1 MLVMKGLPLAYSKDM
16 QEDKEPVF
24 DAADTLLVSVRVA
37 AGMVRDLRPD
47 REALRQA
54 AETGYLTAT
63 DLADWLVRSAGLPFR
78 EAHHV
83 TGTLV
88 KQAAETDRDLQ
99 DLSLAEMQAVEP
111 RISEGVYEVL
121 AVERAVESRT
131 SLGGTAPDLVRKAAA
146 TARERFL

>member
-1 MLVMKGLPLAYSKDM
+1 
-16 QEDKEPVF
+16 
-24 DAADTLLVSVRVA
+24 
-37 AGMVRDLRPD
+37 MVRDLRPD
-47 REALRQA
+47 SEALRQA
-54 AETGYLTAT
+54 AEIGYLTAT

-99 DLSLAEMQAVEP
+99 DLTLAEMQAVEP

-131 SLGGTAPDLVRKAAA
+131 SFGGTAPERVRQAAA
-146 TARERFL
+146 SARERFL